1 MPQTVIMRKSCTVL
15 ALIIGLLTLCGPGTV
30 LPLEARIVNRVVA
43 VAGSQA
49 VTAWALRQAVIIEF
63 PPDKLATLP
72 EKTKKKIVK
81 YKLDGLIDNLL
92 IAQSA
97 AAKGIQV
104 SDEAVEGTIKR
115 VLEQNHMTRDDLK
128 KALADQGLDF
138 SSYRSKIASDLL
150 KSRYISKEIKANI
163 IITDKEIMDYA
174 RKHDLF
180 SQEESVTIAQIF
192 IPKNSPNA
200 AGGAD
205 NEIWKKIRKRLKNE
219 ENFFALASEFSEGPA
234 APKGGRLGTFK
245 RGSLRQEIEDV
256 AYKLPLGEPSD
267 VIETD
272 LGYHMIMV
280 TNRTGKEEES
290 LTPEAEEKIKG
301 LLYDEKLKAAVK
313 KLGEELRRKYKVK
326 ILVQDYTRLI

>member
-1 MPQTVIMRKSCTVL
+1 MRKTGKFPL
-15 ALIIGLLTLCGPGTV
+15 LIIALLILGLVGAGRPAA
-30 LPLEARIVNRVVA
+30 ARIVDRIVA

-72 EKTKKKIVK
+72 QETRKKIAKKK
-81 YKLDGLIDNLL
+81 LDELIDNRL
-92 IAQSA
+92 IAQMA

-104 SDEAVEGTIKR
+104 SDEAIDGTIKR
-115 VLEQNHMTRDDLK
+115 VLEQNKMTREDLK
-128 KALADQGLDF
+128 KALAEQGLDF
-138 SSYRSKIASDLL
+138 ASYRSKIASDLL

-163 IITDKEIMDYA
+163 IITDQEIMEYA

-180 SQEESVTIAQIF
+180 SQDESVTIAQIF

-200 AGGAD
+200 AGGKD
-205 NEIWKKIRKRLKNE
+205 NEIWKTIRKRLKNE

-245 RGSLRQEIEDV
+245 RGSLLKEIEEE
-256 AYKLPLGEPSD
+256 AYKLPLGEASD
-267 VIETD
+267 VIKTD
-272 LGYHMIMV
+272 LGYHMIVV
-280 TNRTGKEEES
+280 TNRTGKDEKA

-301 LLYDEKLKAAVK
+301 LLYNEKLKAAVE

-326 ILVQDYTRLI
+326 ILVKDYDRLI

>member
-1 MPQTVIMRKSCTVL
+1 MKKIRVL
-15 ALIIGLLTLCGPGTV
+15 PILVIGLLTILCPGAV
-30 LPLEARIVNRVVA
+30 RPLEARIVDRVVA

-49 VTAWALRQAVIIEF
+49 VTAWALRQSISIEF
-63 PPDKLATLP
+63 PLDKFKTLP
-72 EKTKKKIVK
+72 ESTRRKIIKKK
-81 YKLDGLIDNLL
+81 LDELIDDRL

-115 VLEQNHMTRDDLK
+115 VLEQNHMTKEDLK
-128 KALADQGLDF
+128 KALAEQGLDF

-163 IITDKEIMDYA
+163 IITDQEIMDYA

-192 IPKNSPNA
+192 IPKDSPNA
-200 AGGAD
+200 VGGAD

-234 APKGGRLGTFK
+234 AAKGGRLGTFK
-245 RGSLRQEIEDV
+245 RGSLLKEIEEE
-256 AYKLPLGEPSD
+256 AYKLPLGEPSK
-267 VIETD
+267 VIKTD

-280 TNRTGKEEES
+280 TNRTGKSEES

-301 LLYDEKLKAAVK
+301 LLYNEKLKAAVK

-326 ILVQDYTRLI
+326 ILVKDYTRLI

>member
-1 MPQTVIMRKSCTVL
+1 MRKTGKFPL
-15 ALIIGLLTLCGPGTV
+15 LIIALLILGLVGAGRPAA
-30 LPLEARIVNRVVA
+30 ARIVDRIVA

-72 EKTKKKIVK
+72 QETRKKIAKKK
-81 YKLDGLIDNLL
+81 LDELIDNRL
-92 IAQSA
+92 IAQMA

-104 SDEAVEGTIKR
+104 SDEAIDGTIKR
-115 VLEQNHMTRDDLK
+115 VLEQNKMTREDLK
-128 KALADQGLDF
+128 KALAEQGLDF
-138 SSYRSKIASDLL
+138 ASYRSKIASDLL

-163 IITDKEIMDYA
+163 IITDQEIMEYA

-180 SQEESVTIAQIF
+180 SQDESVTIAQIF

-200 AGGAD
+200 AGGKD
-205 NEIWKKIRKRLKNE
+205 NEIWKTIRKRLKNE

-245 RGSLRQEIEDV
+245 RGSLLKEIEEE
-256 AYKLPLGEPSD
+256 AYKLPLGEASD
-267 VIETD
+267 VIKTD
-272 LGYHMIMV
+272 LGYHMIVV
-280 TNRTGKEEES
+280 TNRTGKDEEA

-301 LLYDEKLKAAVK
+301 LLYNEKLKAAVE

-326 ILVQDYTRLI
+326 ILVKDYDRLI